1 MQGRASRVA
10 NFCQDGAHSER
21 GALRAIQPPMV
32 KVDGAEHAPI
42 ARVGDIEL
50 YQWDADLLQ
59 PRCWLNDA
67 LIAFAF
73 EHMAQGLTEEDGVVL
88 IEPTVAFAAAMVP
101 PDALAEMISGGP
113 AGKARRRPAYC
124 TCIHHG
130 WLEDGA
136 RMHHACTRVDH
147 ACTTRA
153 IRVGHA
159 CTTRGPWLHHVRA
172 PPHAVTPSPPGAAGA
187 AAQGAARRA
196 ARERQPGLGA
206 LGRRPLELPG
216 LPPAGRHRCAGQGR
230 GQPWSGPSSALVRA
244 GTSHG

>member
-1 MQGRASRVA
+1 MSATDLCSAELKVFKLQPGTSEHAAPSKMLGLDTPVA
-10 NFCQDGAHSER
+10 LEHKVGVEPNVKLVIF
-21 GALRAIQPPMV
+21 LRAEPLRICRAAAASA
-32 KVDGAEHAPI
+32 KWESFKEGAAGI
-42 ARVGDIEL
+42 TQSANKL
-50 YQWDADLLQ
+50 ADLVGLG
-59 PRCWLNDA
+59 PGTLKSA
-67 LIAFAF
+67 LSARS
-73 EHMAQGLTEEDGVVL
+73 
-88 IEPTVAFAAAMVP
+88 P
-101 PDALAEMISGGP
+101 PD
-113 AGKARRRPAYC
+113 GKARRRPAYR

-172 PPHAVTPSPPGAAGA
+172 PPHAVTPRPPGAAGA

-206 LGRRPLELPG
+206 LGRRPLELSG

-230 GQPWSGPSSALVRA
+230 GQPWSGPGSALVRA

>member
-1 MQGRASRVA
+1 MQGRASSRVA

-21 GALRAIQPPMV
+21 ERASLPRIQPPMV

-73 EHMAQGLTEEDGVVL
+73 EHMAQGLTEEDGIVL

-113 AGKARRRPAYC
+113 AGKARRRPAYR

-136 RMHHACTRVDH
+136 RMHHACTRVNH

-172 PPHAVTPSPPGAAGA
+172 PPHAVSPRPPGAAGA

-196 ARERQPGLGA
+196 ARERQPGL
-206 LGRRPLELPG
+206 
-216 LPPAGRHRCAGQGR
+216 
-230 GQPWSGPSSALVRA
+230 
-244 GTSHG
+244 